1 MPVLPRRITPA
12 TRFWIIAVA
21 IMTFFALA
29 VCLFFAVGRLHPR
42 PGPRPRPRARKL
54 YSIPGCYSFSSFT
67 ERFKQRSTMQSNPPM
82 VASNLRDAVTYRPSR
97 PTIPPPARVR
107 DTRSS
112 EATLC
117 SWSPQAAPSKSGGAG
132 STRVARH
139 GSRRPL
145 KPILQTAPT
154 RSTRQGSSGRR
165 PAVSWV
171 SADLNRALP
180 PLPK

>member
-21 IMTFFALA
+21 IMTFFGECVVIPVRWFVNLHPVALA

-145 KPILQTAPT
+145 KPVC
-154 RSTRQGSSGRR
+154 SCSR
-165 PAVSWV
+165 P
-171 SADLNRALP
+171 RALYSD
-180 PLPK
+180 